1 MSEQTSDY
9 HKNFRTHFLLEFTR
23 ELIRNTETYKK
34 SAVEVSVKNFILE
47 KKEIQKLQERK
58 INEVKEV
65 RRKGTQELIKEKV
78 GRDTQIVK
86 QMKKLPLGTKP
97 SYHSNSANP
106 FQSFFTPK
114 VSSQR
119 ANSSRIQI
127 VESKL
132 PSTVQHIRPIPMQ
145 VEINLKKLSPLIKD
159 PLVRIMEC
167 NGPGENIFVT
177 GTMGRKRTG
186 IILNKEEVDEIIKI
200 FSESTKIPIEE
211 GMNKIAFGKLVLSAI
226 VSEVIGSKFIIKKMS
241 SPGFQPRN

>member
-1 MSEQTSDY
+1 MSEQTSNF
-9 HKNFRTHFLLEFTR
+9 HKNFRTRFLLNFTR

-47 KKEIQKLQERK
+47 KKEVQKLQERK
-58 INEVKEV
+58 INVSI
-65 RRKGTQELIKEKV
+65 QKV
-78 GRDTQIVK
+78 SHGRN
-86 QMKKLPLGTKP
+86 LPLGAKP
-97 SYHSNSANP
+97 SRNPNSANP
-106 FQSFFTPK
+106 FQSFFAQR

-119 ANSSRIQI
+119 ANSSRVQI

-132 PSTVQHIRPIPMQ
+132 PPTVQHIKPIPMQ

-159 PLVRIMEC
+159 PLVGIMEC

-211 GMNKIAFGKLVLSAI
+211 GMNKFVFGKLVLSAI
-226 VSEVIGSKFIIKKMS
+226 VSEVIGSKFIIKKMGN
-241 SPGFQPRN
+241 PGFPSRNS